1 MEEKKSNKGLVVTVI
16 ILIILFLASL
26 GIGGYFYYKN
36 NNEINDLKNEVQE
49 KNKTVKITTDEN
61 ETSGE
66 LKVEAIKWN
75 YNDYMK
81 LNVPQIING
90 TKVTKEIN
98 EKILKLVG
106 DKLSLYGDFVSSFAE
121 EGIKIESNG
130 VEGADHLGVFA
141 NYDYTIKNDVLLIAY
156 HIKVGLPPHKTG
168 DDSVE
173 VNYAYDIKNDKE
185 ISITDALTKL
195 GYTDEQMDKEMD
207 NKDASKEV
215 IDGYGTPTTIEKKK
229 EWLNKNECKSYV
241 SIDKK
246 GNIKIVYVP
255 VCL

>member
-1 MEEKKSNKGLVVTVI
+1 MEERKCKGKGAII
-16 ILIILFLASL
+16 ILSILLVLSL
-26 GIGGYFYYKN
+26 VAGGYFYYKN
-36 NNEINDLKNEVQE
+36 ANKINDLEEQLKNNKNEQVVS
-49 KNKTVKITTDEN
+49 NDNEN
-61 ETSGE
+61 SGE

-90 TKVTKEIN
+90 TKVTKAIN

-106 DKLSLYGDFVSSFAE
+106 DKLSLYGSFVSSSTEVGNKVKFDM
-121 EGIKIESNG
+121 
-130 VEGADHLGVFA
+130 VEGADHLGVFMD
-141 NYDYTIKNDVLLIAY
+141 YDYLIKNDVLLIAY

-168 DDSVE
+168 NDSAE

-207 NKDASKEV
+207 NKDVSKEA
-215 IDGYGTPTTIEKKK
+215 INGYGTPTTIEKKK
-229 EWLNKNECKSYV
+229 EWLNKNVCDSYV
-241 SIDKK
+241 SIDKDK
-246 GNIKIVYVP
+246 NIDIVYVP
-255 VCL
+255 LCM